1 MRTLFSRY
9 GRSLWTALRVMVVL
23 TVILG
28 VAYPLLIT
36 GIGQLIL
43 PWQANGSL
51 LTNQSGVTV
60 GSALL
65 GQSFSDANG
74 APLPQYFQPRPS
86 AAGDGY
92 DGHASAGSNLG
103 PENLVLITAI
113 QERRLQIATFNDV
126 LPSAVP
132 PDAVTASGSGLDP
145 DISPEYAAIQ
155 VHRVATTRGLT
166 DQQVQ
171 ALVDQYTAPP
181 DLGYIGQA
189 GVNVV
194 KLNLALDELPR

>member
-103 PENLVLITAI
+103 PENQVLIAAI
-113 QERRLQIATFNDV
+113 QERRLQIAAFNDV

-155 VHRVATTRGLT
+155 VHRVAATRGLT